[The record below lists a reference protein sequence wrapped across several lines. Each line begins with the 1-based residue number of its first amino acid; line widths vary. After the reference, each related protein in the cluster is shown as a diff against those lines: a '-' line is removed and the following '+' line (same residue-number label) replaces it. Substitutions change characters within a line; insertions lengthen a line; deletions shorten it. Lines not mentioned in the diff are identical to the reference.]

1 MISGREEKSFRIE
14 PCSRT
19 PIQPRRAKNANYN
32 KVDFDLKSIIVRN
45 RLKVM
50 SRSHKYK
57 KKVARKKSKN
67 MVGTLDTFLANVASR
82 NKIHFCG
89 LLNGKKGEKEYLA
102 WHACFMVVPNKH
114 RATIVKCEQ

>member
-50 SRSHKYK
+50 SRSQK
-57 KKVARKKSKN
+57 KWLGKKSKN
-67 MVGTLDTFLANVASR
+67 MVGTLDTFLANVARR